1 MRTGSRWCLAC
12 GLVAALQLLPSQ
24 GRAQVIVTFI
34 WHQPD
39 MQTFYVADFIDLAQ
53 ESIDTSMMSDLFTVV
68 IRNTSVIAREVSLK
82 VTLRIGNLAALQLSG
97 NTLAWAQSQPFTLEA
112 LEELHV
118 SNRDLGKEG
127 SRFSIDSGKS
137 GFDETTGE
145 ELQDLILQSGLLP
158 SGTFIFDVAILDE
171 SDQPIPGASF
181 THSIIVSNPSRVDLV
196 GPGTEFG
203 GSLPVIATDTPQF
216 FWSTDA
222 SATGLTLRFRIRV
235 AKVEGAASAEEAM
248 QGYATWEKIVE
259 NQTTEIYPSSIE
271 AIALEAGQTY
281 AWQVERL
288 VETSS
293 GTHELQ
299 SDIFWFMLENPSA
312 GFVGVGIEEEVSTM
326 IALVQ
331 DLQGLSSELEGYQ
344 PTGMVLVDGK
354 PTDLNALRNLFEQV
368 LSGQIQI
375 ATIIIR

>member
-1 MRTGSRWCLAC
+1 MRAGSRWCQAF
-12 GLVAALQLLPSQ
+12 GLVAALLLLPSQ
-24 GRAQVIVTFI
+24 GRAQVSVNII
-34 WHQPD
+34 LHQPY
-39 MQTFYVADFIDLAQ
+39 MQTFYVADFMDLAR

-68 IRNTSVIAREVSLK
+68 IHNTPVTAREVSLK
-82 VTLRIGNLAALQLSG
+82 VTLRIENLATLQLGGS
-97 NTLAWAQSQPFTLEA
+97 TLAWAQSQPFTIEA
-112 LEELHV
+112 SEMLQI
-118 SNRDLGKEG
+118 SNRDLGQEG
-127 SRFSIDSGKS
+127 SRFSIDSAKS
-137 GFDETTGE
+137 DFDQETGE
-145 ELQDLILQSGLLP
+145 MLQDLILQTGLLP
-158 SGTFIFDVAILDE
+158 SCTFIFDVTIHDE
-171 SDQPIPGASF
+171 FEVEIAFD
-181 THSIIVSNPSRVDLV
+181 TRSIIVSNPSRVDLV

-222 SATGLTLRFRIRV
+222 FASGFSRFRIRV
-235 AKVEGAASAEEAM
+235 VKVEGAASAEEAM

-259 NQTTEIYPSSIE
+259 DQTTEIYPSSVE

-293 GTHELQ
+293 GIHELQ
-299 SDIFWFMLENPSA
+299 SDIFWFKLEDPSA
-312 GFVGVGIEEEVSTM
+312 GVIGAGVEEEVSTM
-326 IALVQ
+326 IAMIL

-344 PTGMVLVDGK
+344 PTGMVLVDGR
-354 PTDLNALRNLFEQV
+354 PTDLNTLRNLFEQV

>member
-12 GLVAALQLLPSQ
+12 GLVAALLLLPSQ
-24 GRAQVIVTFI
+24 GRAQVSVNFI

-68 IRNTSVIAREVSLK
+68 ITNTTVTARNVSLK
-82 VTLRIGNLAALQLSG
+82 VTLRIENLAALQLSG
-97 NTLAWAQSQPFTLEA
+97 NTLAWAQSLPFTLEA
-112 LEELHV
+112 SEVLQV
-118 SNRDLGKEG
+118 SNRDLGQEG

-145 ELQDLILQSGLLP
+145 ALQDLILQTGLLP
-158 SGTFIFDVAILDE
+158 SGTFVFDVAIHDE
-171 SDQPIPGASF
+171 FDQPIPGASF
-181 THSIIVSNPSRVDLV
+181 SHSIIVSNPSRVDLV

-203 GSLPVIATDTPQF
+203 GSLLVIATETPQF
-216 FWSTDA
+216 FWSPDA
-222 SATGLTLRFRIRV
+222 VASGLTSRFRIRV
-235 AKVEGAASAEEAM
+235 VKVEGATSAEEAM

-259 NQTTEIYPSSIE
+259 NQTTEIYPSSVE

-299 SDIFWFMLENPSA
+299 SDIFWFKLEDPSA
-312 GFVGVGIEEEVSTM
+312 GVVGAGIEEEVSTM
-326 IALVQ
+326 VERIQ
-331 DLQGLSSELEGYQ
+331 ELQGISSELEGYQ

-354 PTDLNALRNLFEQV
+354 PTDLNALRNLLEQV

>member
-12 GLVAALQLLPSQ
+12 GLVAALFLLPSQ
-24 GRAQVIVTFI
+24 GRAQVLVNFI

-39 MQTFYVADFIDLAQ
+39 MQTFYVADFMDLAQ
-53 ESIDTSMMSDLFTVV
+53 ESIDTSTMSDLFTVV
-68 IRNTSVIAREVSLK
+68 ITNIDVTAREVSLK
-82 VTLRIGNLAALQLSG
+82 VTLRIQNLAALQISG
-97 NTLAWAQSQPFTLEA
+97 STLAWAQSRPFTLGA
-112 LEELHV
+112 LEVLHV
-118 SNRDLGKEG
+118 SNRDLGQEG
-127 SRFSIDSGKS
+127 SRFSIDSAKS

-145 ELQDLILQSGLLP
+145 TLQDLILQTGLLP
-158 SGTFIFDVAILDE
+158 SGTFVFDVAIHDE

-203 GSLPVIATDTPQF
+203 GSLPVIATETPQF

-222 SATGLTLRFRIRV
+222 FASGFSRFRIRV

-259 NQTTEIYPSSIE
+259 NQTTEIYPSSVE

-299 SDIFWFMLENPSA
+299 SDIFWFKLEDPSA
-312 GFVGVGIEEEVSTM
+312 GVVGAGIEEEVSTM
-326 IALVQ
+326 IVLIQ
-331 DLQGLSSELEGYQ
+331 DLQGLSSELEGYW
-344 PTGMVLVDGK
+344 PTGMVLVDGR
-354 PTDLNALRNLFEQV
+354 PTDLNTLRNLFEQV